1 MVEKS
6 LLRRKI
12 FPTSEHPGEW
22 KRFEK
27 IPQTQIFFHLSAE
40 DHLDLINIC
49 GRLILDGCQVPTKV
63 LYQCF
68 PQLDKE
74 EEI

>member
-12 FPTSEHPGEW
+12 FPTSEHPGVL
-22 KRFEK
+22 KK
-27 IPQTQIFFHLSAE
+27 KPQFFFHLSAL
-40 DHLDLINIC
+40 DHLDLLNIC
-49 GRLILDGCQVPTKV
+49 GGLILDGCQVPTKV
-63 LYQCF
+63 LYQCS